1 MMMEREDV
9 INEIRLFIRG
19 NEFKSI
25 LETQYREV
33 LSPQVYGCSI
43 SFGESGTGSV
53 GKWTWG
59 YTNYDF
65 GDFHRGSD
73 DEIVVPAGL
82 GGNYLVMANA
92 VSTGGSATQFALDLV
107 IERGGLGASSFGSG
121 GTPLDWSTIK
131 FVELN
136 QGDAVYLSG
145 GSVSGS
151 WTSPVTHNQLTII
164 RIPFGTV
171 R

>member
-1 MMMEREDV
+1 MMEREDV
-9 INEIRLFIRG
+9 INEIRSFVRG

-25 LETQYREV
+25 FETQYRE
-33 LSPQVYGCSI
+33 
-43 SFGESGTGSV
+43 E
-53 GKWTWG
+53 WTWG

-73 DEIVVPAGL
+73 DEIVIPAGL
-82 GGNYLVMANA
+82 SGDYLVMANA
-92 VSTGGSATQFALDLV
+92 VSTGGTATQFDIDLV
-107 IERGGLGASSFGSG
+107 IERGGVGASSFGSG

-136 QGDAVYLSG
+136 RGDAVYLSG

-164 RIPFGTV
+164 RIPFGV
-171 R
+171 

>member
-1 MMMEREDV
+1 MMEREDV
-9 INEIRLFIRG
+9 INEIRSFVRG

-25 LETQYREV
+25 FETQYREV
-33 LSPQVYGCSI
+33 LRPQVYGCSI
-43 SFGESGTGSV
+43 SFAESGTGSV

-73 DEIVVPAGL
+73 DEIVIPAGL
-82 GGNYLVMANA
+82 SGDYLVMANA
-92 VSTGGSATQFALDLV
+92 VSTGGTATQFDIDLV
-107 IERGGLGASSFGSG
+107 IERGGVGASSFGSG

-136 QGDAVYLSG
+136 RGDAVYLSG

-164 RIPFGTV
+164 RIPFGV
-171 R
+171 

>member
-1 MMMEREDV
+1 MMEREDV
-9 INEIRLFIRG
+9 INEIRSFVRG

-25 LETQYREV
+25 FETQYREV
-33 LSPQVYGCSI
+33 LRPQVYGCSI
-43 SFGESGTGSV
+43 SFAESGTGSV

-73 DEIVVPAGL
+73 DEIVIPAGL
-82 GGNYLVMANA
+82 SGNYLVMANA
-92 VSTGGSATQFALDLV
+92 VSTGGTATQFDIDLV
-107 IERGGLGASSFGSG
+107 IERGGLGASSFGSS

-164 RIPFGTV
+164 RIPFGV
-171 R
+171 